1 MVKRLPIF
9 CPERRA
15 RLLPMAAL
23 SALALIML
31 FASCAMP
38 EEGLGPGGDDGLPD
52 VVFTDFS
59 RDEIEAGIVVFSAKA
74 SRAEYFKDE
83 GRLVV
88 YDVVFEDKGK
98 DGGDVEVSGQ
108 ADKAVYHEDT
118 GDAEFSGF
126 VMLRSEDEDA
136 TFETSELKYFSA
148 TNTIEGDPGN
158 PVIVKVGTG
167 LFLHGTGFFAD
178 VSERAFSFR
187 TGVRGSIRTEKGVSK

>member
-1 MVKRLPIF
+1 MVKRPRRSRLARRSRLFGLTLP
-9 CPERRA
+9 
-15 RLLPMAAL
+15 
-23 SALALIML
+23 SAVAIIML
-31 FASCAMP
+31 FTSCAMP

-59 RDEIEAGIVVFSAKA
+59 RDEIESGIVVFSAKA
-74 SRAEYFKDE
+74 SRAEYYKDE
-83 GRLVV
+83 GTLIV
-88 YDVVFEDKGK
+88 YDVLFEDRGK
-98 DGGDVEVSGQ
+98 DGGDAETTGQ

-126 VMLRSEDEDA
+126 VQVRSVDEDA
-136 TFETSELKYFSA
+136 TFETSALKYFRA

-187 TGVRGSIRTEKGVSK
+187 TGVRGSIRTQKEVSK